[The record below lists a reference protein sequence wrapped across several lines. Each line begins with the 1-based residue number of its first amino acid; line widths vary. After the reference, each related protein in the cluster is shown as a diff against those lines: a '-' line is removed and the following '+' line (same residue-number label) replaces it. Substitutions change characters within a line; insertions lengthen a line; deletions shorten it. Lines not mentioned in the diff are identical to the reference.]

1 MPQRFIRV
9 TSRPAGEAP
18 DAIRDNWIGL
28 VLPVLHEAIGSP
40 ADLTEAPRVG
50 RPGYEVRWS
59 DAMRILG
66 AKHPEAR
73 DWWKQNVQA
82 PTTVIF
88 EESCCRL
95 ATDFEL

>member
-28 VLPVLHEAIGSP
+28 VLPVLHEAIGPP
-40 ADLTEAPRVG
+40 ADLPEAPRVG
-50 RPGYEVRWS
+50 RLGYAVRWS

-73 DWWKQNVQA
+73 DWWKLNVQA
-82 PTTVIF
+82 TTTVIF
-88 EESCCRL
+88 EESCCKL

>member
-1 MPQRFIRV
+1 
-9 TSRPAGEAP
+9 
-18 DAIRDNWIGL
+18 
-28 VLPVLHEAIGSP
+28 
-40 ADLTEAPRVG
+40 
-50 RPGYEVRWS
+50 
-59 DAMRILG
+59 MRILG

-73 DWWKQNVQA
+73 DWWKHNVQA